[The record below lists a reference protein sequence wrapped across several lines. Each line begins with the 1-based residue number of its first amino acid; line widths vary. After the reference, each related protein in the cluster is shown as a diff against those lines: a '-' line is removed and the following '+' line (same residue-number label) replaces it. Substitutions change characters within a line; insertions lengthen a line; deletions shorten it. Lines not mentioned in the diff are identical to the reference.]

1 MFRVSVSNDG
11 VETFIYND
19 TVVDDSLRLVNP
31 KLSLAE
37 NSAGSFT
44 FKVPPGN
51 VGYNLLNRTT
61 SVITVYKDT
70 KPNEPYWEGRI
81 LQESEDF
88 WKCKSYTCEGA
99 LAYLNDTL
107 QPPNHYQGISES
119 QFLSILLSIH
129 NIKVDAKRQFALGDV
144 TVHTTDTGHR
154 YTNYENTMEC
164 ISDKLIGSVGGH
176 LEIRYDEHGT
186 RYLDYK
192 DVYHSENTQR
202 IEFGRNLLDFSKN
215 FSSEDFCTCL
225 VPRGEQLEDGPYD
238 ALTNYLDV
246 SSVNNGSVYVML
258 TNDDFDTPP
267 AVLPVDEFGRIEQ
280 VHDWSDVTVPA
291 NLLRKAKQ
299 YLKDQQFD
307 KMELTV
313 SALDMRYAGANYEDI
328 DLLDSVRVVSVPH
341 GLDKVFPV
349 TKLEIP
355 LDQPEN
361 SKFTLGESVSSS
373 LTSRNTKTTG
383 DIKKQIAEI
392 PTEQKLTKHF
402 REEAADMINHAT
414 TGYINIITDEN
425 TGAME
430 FVVSDT
436 PNYEEATEVWRWNI
450 NGLAHS
456 SHGYES
462 EDYDVALTADGR
474 INASMISVGD
484 LVADIIRAGIL
495 KDQVDGT
502 HFWLNL
508 ETGEVRLKAVDDLI
522 TEVGSVSSRVDI
534 NSQDISTAVERVT
547 QLDGEIEQRAKSVFD
562 QNSESIVIQLQ
573 NYVQNTTG
581 QTVSNVNTYFEFSNA
596 GLKIKGTAGSAA
608 GSYLQLASDEVTLYA
623 NNSRRLWLNQN
634 GANADSFNARQS
646 VSIGEQYVY
655 LWESYSGGIRLIK
668 K

>member
-1 MFRVSVSNDG
+1 MYRVSVSNDG

-51 VGYNLLNRTT
+51 AGYDLLNRTT

-70 KPNEPYWEGRI
+70 KPGRPYWEGRI
-81 LQESEDF
+81 IQESEDF

-107 QPPNHYQGISES
+107 QPPNHYQGISEA
-119 QFLSILLSIH
+119 QFLSILLTIH
-129 NIKVDAKRQFALGDV
+129 NVKVDAQRRFSLGDV

-154 YTNYENTMEC
+154 YTNYENTMQC

-176 LEIRYDEHGT
+176 LELRYDEFGNKF
-186 RYLDYK
+186 LDYK
-192 DVYHSENTQR
+192 TAYHSENTQR
-202 IEFGRNLLDFSKN
+202 IEFGKNLLDFSKN

-225 VPRGEQLEDGPYD
+225 VPRGEQLEEGPYE
-238 ALTNYLDV
+238 ALTAYLDV
-246 SSVNNGSVYVML
+246 SSVNDGSVYVML
-258 TNDDFDTPP
+258 TNDDFETPP
-267 AVLPVDEFGRIEQ
+267 PILPVDAFGRIEQ

-307 KMELTV
+307 NMELTV
-313 SALDMRYAGANYEDI
+313 SALDLSYAGANYEDI

-341 GLDKVFPV
+341 GLNRLFPV

-361 SKFTLGESVSSS
+361 SKFTLGESVSAS
-373 LTSRNTKTTG
+373 LTSRSNKTAD
-383 DIKKQIAEI
+383 DIKKQISEL
-392 PTEQKLTKHF
+392 PTEQKLTNHF
-402 REEAADMINHAT
+402 RSEAAEMINHAT
-414 TGYINIITDEN
+414 TGYINIITDEE

-495 KDQVDGT
+495 KDQVDGS

-508 ETGEVRLKAVDDLI
+508 ETGEVRLKAVDDVIGELA
-522 TEVGSVSSRVDI
+522 EVSTRVEV
-534 NSQDISTAVERVT
+534 NSQDINTAVERVT
-547 QLDGEIEQRAKSVFD
+547 QLDGEIEQRAQTVFD
-562 QNSESIVIQLQ
+562 QNSNSITLQ
-573 NYVQNTTG
+573 IQNTVNQVAG

-596 GLKIKGTAGSAA
+596 GLKIKGTSGSSA
-608 GSYLQLASDEVTLYA
+608 GSYLELASDEVGLYA
-623 NNSRRLWLNQN
+623 NNSKRLWLNQA
-634 GANADSFNARQS
+634 GANAESFNANQS
-646 VSIGEQYVY
+646 VGIGNY
-655 LWESYSGGIRLIK
+655 LWEVYSGGIRLTK